1 VYRGTRDWHPQ
12 GSAGLS
18 PVLLAGFACG
28 SWRVVPGLP
37 GFQPQAHA
45 LVVSLQ
51 WPALA
56 NPCFNAPIPCSRK
69 ELYRETFLLISV
81 LLQFLSLFSLFA
93 SPRRYNYCLSDRL
106 LDHNQSIKKHADG
119 TSACFLFIKL
129 PAILSVAVLP
139 DFPVSLI
146 IINNVTITRVGLSQ
160 QQLPRSNPLW
170 LK

>member
-1 VYRGTRDWHPQ
+1 MFYYANPNQRDRPLLEYSGHLPSAQVYRGTRDWHPQ

-106 LDHNQSIKKHADG
+106 LGQK
-119 TSACFLFIKL
+119 
-129 PAILSVAVLP
+129 
-139 DFPVSLI
+139 
-146 IINNVTITRVGLSQ
+146 
-160 QQLPRSNPLW
+160 
-170 LK
+170 